1 MAKPTVHQIPLT
13 TAECAFVVAVLDAAT
28 SEERAASIAA
38 VVKAWPE
45 EDGNAE
51 IVLIDDDRKV
61 VRGLLQ
67 RDRDRRRSDPR
78 QSRRQLP
85 LALDPYEH
93 EDYVFNVGN
102 ASLTGKEILNLMLAF
117 DDYEL
122 DIMTARRILAPSVNS
137 DSLDFFGLQRAGE
150 PVMHAYLRKIAVAGV
165 YVDDKSAQPPYYVNV
180 ATARRACAEWEKA
193 GICKLIREPAG
204 GRRQYDRVYID
215 WRDDMW
221 LPPKARRPIKVR
233 SQPLQDVDD
242 EALREMA

>member
-1 MAKPTVHQIPLT
+1 MAKQTVHQIPLT
-13 TAECAFVVAVLDAAT
+13 PAERAFVVALLDAAK

-45 EDGNAE
+45 EDGMAE

-67 RDRDRRRSDPR
+67 RDRDRRRSDSR

-85 LALDPYEH
+85 QVDPYEH